1 MEQPEASSS
10 SELQSTLSQRGEQ
23 GRASYTP
30 ASQHIEIKTAV
41 RQNKMQGKSERK
53 LQMILYIPLVLL
65 CVEGSMGTLWFQSL
79 VSTK

>member
-30 ASQHIEIKTAV
+30 ASQHTEIKTAV
-41 RQNKMQGKSERK
+41 RHNKM
-53 LQMILYIPLVLL
+53 
-65 CVEGSMGTLWFQSL
+65 
-79 VSTK
+79 

>member
-41 RQNKMQGKSERK
+41 RQNKCKEKVKESFK
-53 LQMILYIPLVLL
+53 
-65 CVEGSMGTLWFQSL
+65 
-79 VSTK
+79 